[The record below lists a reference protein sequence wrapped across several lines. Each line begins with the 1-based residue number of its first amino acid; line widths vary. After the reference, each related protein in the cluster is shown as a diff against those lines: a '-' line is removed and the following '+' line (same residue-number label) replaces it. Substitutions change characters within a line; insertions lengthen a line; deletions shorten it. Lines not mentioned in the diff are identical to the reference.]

1 MIVVDQ
7 MLLLLSRYSL
17 LLLLDLLVFRVRL
30 MRLMS
35 LSFLRFLVDISMRLG
50 LGSALFGCLI
60 CLPLDLLKIM
70 LINMLFII
78 DFLILLISNLI

>member
-7 MLLLLSRYSL
+7 MLLLLNRYSL
-17 LLLLDLLVFRVRL
+17 LLLLDLLVFRGRL
-30 MRLMS
+30 MMLMS
-35 LSFLRFLVDISMRLG
+35 LSFLRFLVDILMRLG